1 MGSESQAILGGSQ
14 TVRFPQ
20 TSFFSQSKV
29 VIDSNGQFLFRA
41 QITLRRLNGSVTKQK
56 LDLLEIATVFAAE
69 LGAGP
74 AKVVSPESLDP
85 DLFGALFD
93 NRPNGPVA
101 ETFPFD
107 LSDLSA
113 LQYRAKQPAVLHAR
127 SAGPGIDG
135 ILHPDRHRHGPDASS
150 LPFQICKNPPAFT
163 LLNGL

>member
-1 MGSESQAILGGSQ
+1 MASESQTILGGSQ
-14 TVRFPQ
+14 TTRFSQ

-101 ETFPFD
+101 ETFSFD

-113 LQYRAKQPAVLHAR
+113 LQYWAKGSGANR
-127 SAGPGIDG
+127 SRPVGYI
-135 ILHPDRHRHGPDASS
+135 
-150 LPFQICKNPPAFT
+150 
-163 LLNGL
+163 GLWRVEGQR